1 MKDAQQDVIEEL
13 KESLANWQE
22 IAKKYEDQ
30 YCAARELVNV
40 GVQKV
45 EELERE
51 LEELHRHHDSTMR
64 HMDLCRSISDCP
76 GDETLSVWLEREF
89 NSCVRLDDPVVKN
102 LEEALKYVFHERL
115 PLGQTV
121 SDYIFEESL
130 ERWQSV
136 HQALAA
142 YNAR

>member
-13 KESLANWQE
+13 RRELENSQE
-22 IAKKYEDQ
+22 IAKNYEDR
-30 YCAARELVNV
+30 YFAARELVNV

-89 NSCVRLDDPVVKN
+89 NSCVRLDDPVVKG
-102 LEEALKYVFHERL
+102 LVDWMTYTAEHHPRCEFHNAGTCSCEL
-115 PLGQTV
+115 SSTLTT
-121 SDYIFEESL
+121 
-130 ERWQSV
+130 
-136 HQALAA
+136 
-142 YNAR
+142 YNARLKEVGK